1 MNACTRLTLLA
12 CSLLL
17 ASGCHSH
24 RAEQMLNQPEDV
36 EDIIGPVDVD
46 DDSFVAEADPEPAVE
61 EEVTE
66 KPAMAAAP
74 EGDGAAQTITF
85 DGADAEPEPSA
96 PIGMQPKRKPLGS
109 MEIFGISRGGPG

>member
-1 MNACTRLTLLA
+1 
-12 CSLLL
+12 
-17 ASGCHSH
+17 
-24 RAEQMLNQPEDV
+24 
-36 EDIIGPVDVD
+36 
-46 DDSFVAEADPEPAVE
+46 
-61 EEVTE
+61 
-66 KPAMAAAP
+66 MAAAP